1 MQERLY
7 DFLETVLIIAD
18 KIRRF
23 FVLSCATTV
32 LILGIAYVIFVC
44 FGIGYFIWK
53 FLVITGVM

>member
-7 DFLETVLIIAD
+7 EFLENVLIIAD

-32 LILGIAYVIFVC
+32 LILGVAYVIFVC
-44 FGIGYFIWK
+44 FGICYFIWK
-53 FLVITGVM
+53 VLVMTGVM

>member
-7 DFLETVLIIAD
+7 EFLETVLIIAD

-32 LILGIAYVIFVC
+32 LVLGVVYVIFVC
-44 FGIGYFIWK
+44 FGIGYFTWK